1 MAKYEILYRP
11 DCLASITIEA
21 DSIDEA
27 IVELDNTCYEEM
39 FNICYDELFQLY
51 CDCADL
57 DSFKIEGAY
66 DEDGNYIDIDALI

>member
-11 DCLASITIEA
+11 DFLASITIEA

-27 IVELDNTCYEEM
+27 IAGLENICYEEM
-39 FNICYDELFQLY
+39 FNICYDELAQHYF
-51 CDCADL
+51 DCADL

-66 DEDGNYIDIDALI
+66 DEDGNYIDIDEWI

>member
-1 MAKYEILYRP
+1 MEKYEILYRP

-27 IVELDNTCYEEM
+27 ISELE
-39 FNICYDELFQLY
+39 NICYDELFQLY

-57 DSFKIEGAY
+57 DYFKIEGAY

>member
-11 DCLASITIEA
+11 DFLASITIEA

-27 IVELDNTCYEEM
+27 IVELD
-39 FNICYDELFQLY
+39 NICYDELFQLY

-66 DEDGNYIDIDALI
+66 DEDGNYIDIDAWI